1 VRVDRS
7 LSRRSSEAQISMTE
21 AFYCSSLR
29 VTKIVDLPNSCRIG
43 FVDTGTITLS
53 DPRVFR

>member
-1 VRVDRS
+1 
-7 LSRRSSEAQISMTE
+7 MTE

-29 VTKIVDLPNSCRIG
+29 VTKIVDPPNSERIG
-43 FVDTGTITLS
+43 FVDTDAIILS